1 MDLNEVFNQQVNHL
15 TKMALQKGWVAYAKQ
30 RAQELEDDQ
39 TGIFKGLI
47 EAVRKRVNEQRMQ
60 DGLTNKD

>member
-1 MDLNEVFNQQVNHL
+1 MDFNRVFQEQVEHL

-30 RAQELEDDQ
+30 RAQELENDQ

-47 EAVRKRVNEQRMQ
+47 EAVRERVNER
-60 DGLTNKD
+60 K